1 MESSIFE
8 DLACAGLTG
17 GGRGLDVGGLLPW
30 DSCEGLGDVD

>member
-17 GGRGLDVGGLLPW
+17 GGRGLDVGGLLLW
-30 DSCEGLGDVD
+30 HSCESLGDAD